1 MNKYLNKLI
10 MYHQIH
16 KMNRDGFS
24 LSKISRELV
33 MDRRTV
39 KFYLSMNESQYE
51 QFLSFQVEKK
61 KELGPYEEF
70 VKCKLEK
77 YQETSAAQMHDWLKE
92 HYPKFPGVTSKTVY
106 NFVMWV
112 RQKYNFPKIS
122 PSRDYQAVEEL
133 PYGQQA
139 QVDFGE
145 YNMRNGLG
153 KRLKVWFFTMV
164 LSRSRYKYIFFSDK
178 PFTSYTAIEA
188 HEKAFAFYMG
198 IIIEIVY
205 DQDKVFLSDE
215 NKGDLLLTD
224 AFKNYCR
231 ERSFRLHFCRKADP
245 ESKGKV
251 ENVVKYVK
259 QNFLYNR
266 PFTDI
271 DILNSEA
278 LAWLGRTANAQ
289 VHAGTQKVPYNEWC
303 IERGY
308 LIPFFAIPMQP
319 PSVLYTVRK
328 DNTISW
334 KGNFYTLPSGTYKGR
349 GTQVRVSKDN
359 TTIVISDQ
367 LKNHICTQIISTG
380 KGNLVRNTDHK
391 REKSAGIPQMI
402 SDISCM
408 FSNPELA
415 MSYLKGI
422 HTEKPR
428 YVRDQLIIIK
438 QTIEITDKQ
447 IIDLTLH
454 YCLQMKVFSA
464 NDFKSVAAGLSQKK
478 SLEKS
483 TPTITPVNPLNG
495 QSTTVAQSQPMKSSI
510 VDYDLLMQS
519 KN

>member
-16 KMNRDGFS
+16 KMNREGFS

-33 MDRRTV
+33 IDRRTV
-39 KFYLSMNESQYE
+39 KFYLSMNENLYE
-51 QFLSFQVEKK
+51 QFLSARAEKK

-70 VKCKLEK
+70 VKCKLET

-92 HYPKFPGVTSKTVY
+92 HYPKFPGVTAKTVY

-112 RQKYNFPKIS
+112 RQKYNLPKTS

-139 QVDFGE
+139 QVDFGQ
-145 YNMRNGLG
+145 YNLRNGLG
-153 KRLKVWFFTMV
+153 KRIKVWFFTMV
-164 LSRSRYKYIFFSDK
+164 LSRSRYKYIFFSDI

-188 HEKAFAFYMG
+188 HERSFLFFGG
-198 IIIEIVY
+198 IPIETVY

-215 NKGDLLLTD
+215 NKGDLLLTS
-224 AFKNYCR
+224 AFKDYCR
-231 ERSFRLHFCRKADP
+231 ERVFRLHFCRKADP

-271 DILNSEA
+271 NILNSEA

-289 VHAGTQKVPYNEWC
+289 VHAGTQKIPYNEWC
-303 IERGY
+303 VERSF
-308 LIPFFAIPMQP
+308 LVPFIAITIPP

-334 KGNFYTLPSGTYKGR
+334 KGNFYTLPKGTYKGR
-349 GTQVRVSKDN
+349 GTQVKVSKDN
-359 TTIVISDQ
+359 AFIIISDQ
-367 LKNHICTQIISTG
+367 AGKHLCTHTISAG

-391 REKSAGIPQMI
+391 REKSDTINQMI
-402 SDISCM
+402 KDISCM
-408 FSNPELA
+408 FSNHELA
-415 MSYLKGI
+415 ILYMEGI
-422 HTEKPR
+422 RAAKPR
-428 YVRDQLIIIK
+428 YVRDQLILIK
-438 QTIEITDKQ
+438 QTIESTDTQ
-447 IIDLTLH
+447 TIDNTLQ

-464 NDFKSVAAGLSQKK
+464 NDFKSVATGLSQKK
-478 SLEKS
+478 SWEKS
-483 TPTITPVNPLNG
+483 TPLTTPVNPLNG
-495 QSTTVAQSQPMKSSI
+495 QSSSVANCQPMQSNI
-510 VDYDLLMQS
+510 VDYDLLMKG

>member
-16 KMNRDGFS
+16 KMNREGFS

-33 MDRRTV
+33 IDRRTV
-39 KFYLSMNESQYE
+39 KFYLSMNENLYE
-51 QFLSFQVEKK
+51 QFLSACAEKK

-70 VKCKLEK
+70 VKCKLET

-112 RQKYNFPKIS
+112 RQKYNLPKTS

-139 QVDFGE
+139 QVDFGQ
-145 YNMRNGLG
+145 YNLRNGLG
-153 KRLKVWFFTMV
+153 KRIKVWFFIMV
-164 LSRSRYKYIFFSDK
+164 LSRSRYKYVFFSDI

-188 HEKAFAFYMG
+188 HERSFLFFGG
-198 IIIEIVY
+198 IPIETVY

-215 NKGDLLLTD
+215 NKGDLLLTN
-224 AFKNYCR
+224 AFKDYCR
-231 ERSFRLHFCRKADP
+231 ERVFRLHFCRKADP

-271 DILNSEA
+271 NILNSEA

-289 VHAGTQKVPYNEWC
+289 VHAGTQKIPYNEWC
-303 IERGY
+303 VERSF
-308 LIPFFAIPMQP
+308 LVPFIAITIPP

-349 GTQVRVSKDN
+349 GSQVKVSKDN
-359 TTIVISDQ
+359 AFIIISDQ
-367 LKNHICTQIISTG
+367 AGKHLYTHAISSG

-391 REKSAGIPQMI
+391 REKSDTINQMI
-402 SDISCM
+402 KDISCM

-415 MSYLKGI
+415 ILYMEGI
-422 HTEKPR
+422 RAEKPR
-428 YVRDQLIIIK
+428 YVRDQLILLK
-438 QTIEITDKQ
+438 QTIESTDTQ
-447 IIDLTLH
+447 TIDNTLQ

-464 NDFKSVAAGLSQKK
+464 NDFKSVAAGLLQKK
-478 SLEKS
+478 TLDKS
-483 TPTITPVNPLNG
+483 TTFTTPANPLNG
-495 QSTTVAQSQPMKSSI
+495 QSSSVANCQPMQSNI
-510 VDYDLLMQS
+510 VDYDLLMKG

>member
-1 MNKYLNKLI
+1 MTE
-10 MYHQIH
+10 
-16 KMNRDGFS
+16 R
-24 LSKISRELV
+24 
-33 MDRRTV
+33 
-39 KFYLSMNESQYE
+39 QYD
-51 QFLSFQVEKK
+51 QFLVAQTEKK
-61 KELGPYEEF
+61 KELDPYEEF
-70 VKCKLEK
+70 IKSRLET

-92 HYPKFPGVTSKTVY
+92 HYPKFPCVTAKTVY

-112 RQKYNFPKIS
+112 RQKYHLPKVS
-122 PSRDYQAVEEL
+122 PLRDYEAVEEL

-139 QVDFGE
+139 QVDFGQ

-153 KRLKVWFFTMV
+153 RRIKVWFFTMV
-164 LSRSRYKYIFFSDK
+164 LSRSRYKYVFFSDI
-178 PFTSYTAIEA
+178 PFTSYAAIEA
-188 HEKAFAFYMG
+188 HEKAFSFFGG
-198 IIIEIVY
+198 IVKEIVY
-205 DQDKVFLSDE
+205 DQDKVFLADE

-231 ERSFRLHFCRKADP
+231 ERVFQLHFCRKADP

-289 VHAGTQKVPYNEWC
+289 LHAGTKKVPYNEWC
-303 IERGY
+303 AERES
-308 LIPFFAIPMQP
+308 LIPFIAITIQP
-319 PSVLYTVRK
+319 LSILYTVRK

-334 KGNFYTLPSGTYKGR
+334 KGNFYTLPSGTYRGR
-349 GTQVRVSKDN
+349 GTQVKVSKDDAS
-359 TTIVISDQ
+359 IIISDQ
-367 LKNHICTQIISTG
+367 AGNHLCTQIISSG

-391 REKSAGIPQMI
+391 REKSANITKMI
-402 SDISCM
+402 IDIAGM

-415 MSYLKGI
+415 TNYMEGI

-428 YVRDQLIIIK
+428 YIRDQLMLLK
-438 QTIEITDKQ
+438 QTIEITDTQ
-447 IIDLTLH
+447 ILDLTLQ

-464 NDFKSVAAGLSQKK
+464 NDFKSVAAGLLQKR
-478 SLEKS
+478 SWDKS
-483 TPTITPVNPLNG
+483 TPLITPINPLNG
-495 QSTTVAQSQPMKSSI
+495 HSPTAANYQPVQSSI
-510 VDYDLLMQS
+510 VDYELLMQR